1 MAAKSKRRKLDDS
14 AHFTRTASASAGKQ
28 ETYAPPPRRP
38 KTDVVQNRGLNPES
52 RGEMAAESKRR
63 KVDDPAPFSRT
74 ASSSAGK
81 QETFA
86 PPPRRPMTNAVQNRG
101 LDPKIQQ
108 ARDYAV
114 AQAQQDGCMAN
125 FKIIDSPFGNFLL
138 PVIPTRAELNR

>member
-1 MAAKSKRRKLDDS
+1 
-14 AHFTRTASASAGKQ
+14 
-28 ETYAPPPRRP
+28 
-38 KTDVVQNRGLNPES
+38 
-52 RGEMAAESKRR
+52 MAAESKRR

-138 PVIPTRAELNR
+138 PFDVTGVDCSQFFWCYLLLKLTSPWIPLLYSVGIFLGSSPFSP

>member
-1 MAAKSKRRKLDDS
+1 MLQDRIFISWKARNICTTTK
-14 AHFTRTASASAGKQ
+14 
-28 ETYAPPPRRP
+28 ETNGIAFYFLSCRLLGIIQKVILRYC
-38 KTDVVQNRGLNPES
+38 VQ
-52 RGEMAAESKRR
+52 
-63 KVDDPAPFSRT
+63 
-74 ASSSAGK
+74 
-81 QETFA
+81 
-86 PPPRRPMTNAVQNRG
+86 TNVVQNRG